1 MAHILASV
9 RVVAGSAKGR
19 RLVAPQGRD
28 TRPTSDRVRESIFN
42 ALYSLDVVEE
52 AWLRNRI
59 SSLQR
64 AEDAR
69 ADGWESARK
78 ERLSLERYLPESAD
92 DWTPDQLEGGAHIGP
107 WCDMPSATVS
117 LNEPS

>member
-1 MAHILASV
+1 MNLMLWPGKRLDLA
-9 RVVAGSAKGR
+9 
-19 RLVAPQGRD
+19 
-28 TRPTSDRVRESIFN
+28 
-42 ALYSLDVVEE
+42 EE

-69 ADGWESARK
+69 ADGWGSALK
-78 ERLSLERYLPESAD
+78 ERLSLERYLPENAD

-107 WCDMPSATVS
+107 WCDMPPATVS